1 MDGDSWGVGQSHTV
15 TRRSGVAQSPKHF
28 STAFFHRPAAVNQ
41 PLQAPATSEAILNAI
56 NAVQAAACR

>member
-1 MDGDSWGVGQSHTV
+1 LILL
-15 TRRSGVAQSPKHF
+15 AE
-28 STAFFHRPAAVNQ
+28 FFHHPAAVNQ